1 MSLLVTKCLNT
12 MNLIER
18 LIKEVGS
25 RPVLWN
31 RYDNDYNNRSAMD
44 KEWERIAGLLNKDK
58 DFVKQKWRNLRDQFQ
73 REYKKVKVPFGNPTK
88 PYIHYYRGKW
98 IYFEQM
104 LFLKECELPQPE
116 SEIQEVESIKEE
128 IIEFEDNNV
137 FGNQVD
143 YNNDSDY
150 IEIEASMSSNNE
162 EQESHFMILP
172 KLELLE
178 EKSPEET
185 NANVVD
191 RKRKSTDSINKG
203 ESQVPI
209 KVKRPSVADAS
220 CNTEEQNDIDD
231 DLHFVKSLVP
241 YFRKLSPIR
250 KLLVR
255 NEIQSLLIRESL
267 CENCKFGNKSTHK
280 C

>member
-1 MSLLVTKCLNT
+1 MSLLNSMCLKT
-12 MNLIER
+12 MNFIER
-18 LIKEVGS
+18 LIKEVAN

-31 RYDNDYNNRSAMD
+31 RYENDYNNRAVMD
-44 KEWERIAGLLNKDK
+44 QEWDNIAEALDKDK

-73 REYKKVKVPFGNPTK
+73 REYKKVKVPFDNPIK

-98 IYFEQM
+98 IYFEHM
-104 LFLKECELPQPE
+104 LFLKECELPQQD
-116 SEIQEVESIKEE
+116 SEGHDVENIKEE
-128 IIEFEDNNV
+128 VIEFEDNNM
-137 FGNQVD
+137 FSNQVD

-150 IEIEASMSSNNE
+150 TEIEASMSSNNE
-162 EQESHFMILP
+162 EQESHYVMLP
-172 KLELLE
+172 KLEFMD
-178 EKSPEET
+178 EKSPEGNNE
-185 NANVVD
+185 NVVD
-191 RKRKSTDSINKG
+191 RKRKSIENKG
-203 ESQVPI
+203 EAQVPV
-209 KVKRPSVADAS
+209 KVKKPSVVDAS
-220 CNTEEQNDIDD
+220 SNTEEQNDIDD